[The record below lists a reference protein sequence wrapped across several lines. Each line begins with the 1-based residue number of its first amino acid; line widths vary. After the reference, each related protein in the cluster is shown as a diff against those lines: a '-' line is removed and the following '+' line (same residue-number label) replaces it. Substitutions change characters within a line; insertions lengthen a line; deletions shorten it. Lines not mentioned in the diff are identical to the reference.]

1 MRPALL
7 LPLLLLSHAPRPA
20 SAETIGLSA
29 ITTWPA
35 PIIQNRSHR
44 LHTEISFGPA
54 LLPSDAYSK
63 EAGLTL
69 AVTRHLSDLL
79 AWEIVHLHG
88 YLDWRSGLRAQ
99 LEDNF
104 GVPPQRFAV
113 LRAAIDSNFVISPVY
128 AKLSLLNGPLVYLQ
142 LFGLAGVGLGLVQG
156 GEPDPESGQPGR
168 GLHVAVLADVGV
180 GVRMWLSRRWSL
192 RYDLRQ
198 YVSID
203 TATREVTPPLYMSL
217 TAAASLGG
225 PR

>member
-7 LPLLLLSHAPRPA
+7 LLLLLPHVPRLVR
-20 SAETIGLSA
+20 AETSRLSG
-29 ITTWPA
+29 ITTWPT

-44 LHTEISFGPA
+44 LHTELSLGPA

-63 EAGLTL
+63 EVGLTV
-69 AVTRHLSDLL
+69 AVTRHLGELL
-79 AWEIVHLHG
+79 AWEIVRVHG

-113 LRAAIDSNFVISPVY
+113 LRAAIDSNVVVSPVY

-142 LFGLAGVGLGLVQG
+142 LFGVAGVGLGLVQG
-156 GEPDPESGQPGR
+156 GEPDPESDQPGQ

-180 GVRMWLSRRWSL
+180 GVRLWLSQRWSL

-198 YVSID
+198 YISID

-217 TAAASLGG
+217 TVAVSLGG
-225 PR
+225 SR